1 MDNTDKTVLAGVVGG
16 VAGAMAMGMMMAVG
30 KQTGSM
36 VETPPP
42 VMIERELESRAGL
55 DERTTAQQEVAIA
68 SGGHLLL
75 GAALG
80 AGYGLLREPLGLQRV
95 PGGAAYGMGVY
106 AANYAGI
113 GPALD
118 LTARP
123 WNNEAMTVGRRVM
136 MHLLFGAVTAA
147 VTDKVLGGA

>member
-1 MDNTDKTVLAGVVGG
+1 MDNTERKVLAGVVGG
-16 VAGAMAMGMMMAVG
+16 LAGAMAMGMMMAVG
-30 KQTGSM
+30 KQTGM

-80 AGYGLLREPLGLQRV
+80 AAYGLLREPLGLQGA
-95 PGGAAYGMGVY
+95 PGGAAYGVGVY
-106 AANYAGI
+106 AANFAGI

-118 LTARP
+118 LTAGP